1 MNKIK
6 LFCFSFLIIMILYF
20 GYQYYNYTKYIDLI
34 SKEWSKEFTT
44 PFINYWSQNN
54 YLDLSNSQNYDKM
67 TKWIKVNYGIVE
79 NRQDLFDS
87 GYNIKFDKKSK
98 FYLLVLYGEDKKISK
113 KNIAINDVDD
123 ERSFSIPK
131 PTFVQ
136 YLAMDKDYDI
146 VLLAFKKKE

>member
-6 LFCFSFLIIMILYF
+6 VFCLSFLIIMILYI
-20 GYQYYNYTKYIDLI
+20 GYEYYNYTKYIDLI

-54 YLDLSNSQNYDKM
+54 YIDLSNPQNFGKM
-67 TKWIKVNYGIVE
+67 EKWIRFNYGIIE
-79 NRQDLFDS
+79 NRQDLFES
-87 GYNIKFDKKSK
+87 GYNIKFDEKSK
-98 FYLLVLYGEDKKISK
+98 FYLLVLFGEDKKMSK

-123 ERSFSIPK
+123 ERLFSIPK
-131 PTFVQ
+131 PTFTE